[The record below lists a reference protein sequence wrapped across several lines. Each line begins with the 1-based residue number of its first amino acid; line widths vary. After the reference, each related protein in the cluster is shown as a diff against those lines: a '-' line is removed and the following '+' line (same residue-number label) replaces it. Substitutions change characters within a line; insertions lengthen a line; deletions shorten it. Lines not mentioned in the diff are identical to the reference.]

1 VVLGTLLL
9 ALFLVTPVIHV
20 GILTDR
26 PRLLALYPG
35 LVAMAMIAA
44 SLGMMF
50 VIQLARLIGH
60 AYTSLFAQVLGTVVI
75 VWLCYMPQVQQ
86 AIPVAIKT
94 SLSLL
99 LDDGAVLTGQPALAA
114 GAGAAGQS
122 ASAAAAVLSGGVGLC
137 TTGRCAAAAQLPAP
151 VAAGA
156 QFAARHSASRVGDAL
171 TFRSACGGC

>member
-50 VIQLARLIGH
+50 VIQLARLI
-60 AYTSLFAQVLGTVVI
+60 ATL
-75 VWLCYMPQVQQ
+75 
-86 AIPVAIKT
+86 IP
-94 SLSLL
+94 
-99 LDDGAVLTGQPALAA
+99 
-114 GAGAAGQS
+114 
-122 ASAAAAVLSGGVGLC
+122 
-137 TTGRCAAAAQLPAP
+137 RCL
-151 VAAGA
+151 
-156 QFAARHSASRVGDAL
+156 RK
-171 TFRSACGGC
+171 C